1 MSRFD
6 LEDLDG
12 LIVGGGPAG
21 LTCAI
26 YLARYRRTVVVV
38 DSRES
43 RASLI
48 PETHNYPGFADGI
61 SGPKLLNALTAQAR
75 SYGVTIIPDRVT
87 ALQAGKPGFRAV
99 CSLGTITAK
108 RAVLASGLIDCNL
121 ASLGLQQAVDD
132 GLVRYCP
139 ICDGFEACD
148 LRIGVLGNPEHAGMK
163 ALFLRTYSRHVTLV
177 AVTDNACSE
186 QLSRELSDAGVR
198 VLNAGLQGF
207 RRHGKQMV
215 ASLNDGT
222 REAFDVIYPVLGSE
236 VRSELGKNLGA
247 RHNDVGCIEVDSHQ
261 RTSVKGLYAI
271 GDVVSDLHQIAV
283 ATGHAAIAATDIHN
297 DLPRNYR

>member
-38 DSRES
+38 DSSES

-61 SGPKLLNALTAQAR
+61 SGRKLLDALTAQAR
-75 SYGVTIIPDRVT
+75 SYGVTIIPDRVME
-87 ALQAGKPGFRAV
+87 LQADQRGFRAL
-99 CSLGTITAK
+99 CSLGTMTAK
-108 RAVLASGLIDCNL
+108 RVVLASGLIDRNL
-121 ASLGLQQAVDD
+121 ASLGLQEAVDD

-148 LRIGVLGNPEHAGMK
+148 LRIGVLGNPEYAGMK

-177 AVTDNACSE
+177 PVNDNACSE

-198 VLNAGLQGF
+198 VLDARLQGF
-207 RRHGKQMV
+207 RRQDKQMV

-222 REAFDVIYPVLGSE
+222 REVFDVIYPVLGAE

-271 GDVVSDLHQIAV
+271 GDVVSDLHQIVV
-283 ATGHAAIAATDIHN
+283 ATGHAAVAATDIHN
-297 DLPRNYR
+297 DLPRNYC